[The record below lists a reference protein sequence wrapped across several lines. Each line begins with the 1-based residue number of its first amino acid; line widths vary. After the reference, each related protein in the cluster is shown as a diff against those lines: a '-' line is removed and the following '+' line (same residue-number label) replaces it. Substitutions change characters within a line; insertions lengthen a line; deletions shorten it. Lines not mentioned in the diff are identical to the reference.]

1 MIVGFGSSIL
11 VPLQVLVQD
20 HEWWRFAKLALLP
33 LRCNFWA
40 LPCKIRLS
48 MLGGLPG
55 IEWCHCGRR
64 RCSATARGVPND
76 IINDIEP
83 DIGSRRACTRCTI
96 PEFSGRKLGIDSE
109 VAGDVDVVVISA
121 THWRQRTDLANGVD
135 DDVGGS
141 SAGPSSQF

>member
-20 HEWWRFAKLALLP
+20 HEWWRFAEPALLAL
-33 LRCNFWA
+33 RCIFWA

-55 IEWCHCGRR
+55 IDWCHCGRR
-64 RCSATARGVPND
+64 RCSATARVPND

-83 DIGSRRACTRCTI
+83 DIESQRACTRIFTI

-121 THWRQRTDLANGVD
+121 THWRQRTDLGV